1 MKLPLLSLVL
11 LTVVVIATI
20 VVVMSD
26 TVTLQHSEYG
36 VGRIAARHLLNITW

>member
-11 LTVVVIATI
+11 LAVVVAATV

-26 TVTLQHSEYG
+26 TVTMQHSEYG
-36 VGRIAARHLLNITW
+36 AGRIAARHLLNITW